1 MRVLKTMSKYIDAHC
16 HTENKPTIG
25 AIVNAATISDW
36 GRVVELSKA
45 GMYGAIG
52 VHPWYLNDLPDNWY
66 AILREMLI
74 QNPELHVGEIGLD
87 KHKPDMDLQISVFEQ
102 QLLLAHELGRG
113 VSLHCVGAWEHI
125 ARILRVFQNKLPRF
139 ILAHGY
145 NGPVHMI
152 QKFADEYNMYFSY
165 GPRNIR
171 NSSRILATPHN
182 RILAETDSDNP
193 SGVMSVVNQIANI
206 LDVDPE
212 KMADIIYNNTIR
224 MLKHGQIA

>member
-1 MRVLKTMSKYIDAHC
+1 MSKYIDAHC
-16 HTENKPTIG
+16 HTGQTSTVD
-25 AIVNAATISDW
+25 AIVNAATILDW

-45 GMYGAIG
+45 GMYGAVG

-87 KHKPDMDLQISVFEQ
+87 KHKPDMDLQISVFER
-102 QLLLAHELGRG
+102 QLNLAHQFNRG
-113 VSLHCVGAWEHI
+113 VVLHCVGKWDVVLQ
-125 ARILRVFQNKLPRF
+125 ILKMFRNKLPRF

-145 NGPVHMI
+145 TGPIPQM

-165 GPRNIR
+165 GPRDIR
-171 NSSRILATPHN
+171 NSSRILATPLG

-193 SGVMSVVNQIANI
+193 LGVINIVNKIADI
-206 LDVDPE
+206 LNVDRDE
-212 KMADIIYNNTIR
+212 MADIIYNNTIR
-224 MLKHGQIA
+224 MLKND